1 MERSRKLEVPERHRP
16 EQLAQQQPE
25 QLDAIK
31 AQLSEI
37 NTKLDKVLKNQTEG

>member
-1 MERSRKLEVPERHRP
+1 MERKQKFEVPERHRP

-37 NTKLDKVLKNQTEG
+37 SKKLDAILKNTEG